1 MCFKLKMSMLDFDS
15 LKVTTMTVIAKLRGS
30 VIIENIFPL
39 LHITRLDLPPRT
51 RINKKFKIPYCGIP
65 GAILSAKFRD
75 ITRGIVKS
83 EKKRSFLNSI
93 TIDLCTSVK
102 NINAKLSGGKIHMC
116 GPNSEALAEETANHI
131 IEHCLEIQKELDYIH
146 QDINN
151 RDKAIQWLKDN
162 TIGQDFI
169 VDQESQEI
177 IDLSENDTLQE
188 ISTEEIVIMNQGQ
201 IRQKE
206 RHVKFEGWNKGDFV
220 TDNNII
226 CNQAKV
232 PYVLLNSKG
241 IKEIAVLNKN
251 FFVKTDQEDSGNF
264 KYRFMDSEGN
274 PIIMVLN
281 SDLKVMKVK
290 SIEIPSEYPDKY
302 PSDIDPRII
311 NFYIRY
317 VCDFAYHHVYCQF
330 LDGVKTITEVVS
342 QDPQSLQR
350 EISIDSI
357 DMAMINYSYSIGMS
371 IDRWALL
378 NAINNRK
385 NGFTAR
391 YCNSTDHSVTIC
403 LPYEMPEGGVKKKNK
418 PPRHTFM
425 VHRSGI
431 VTQSGP
437 NIDLMRSAYY
447 RFMST
452 ILQIRQQIIQWN
464 QPFNLKYIPV
474 PVPSPQKVVSLTFVP
489 QSRNQNNVLS
499 NAPSNVLRTLPTIQV
514 VA

>member
-1 MCFKLKMSMLDFDS
+1 M
-15 LKVTTMTVIAKLRGS
+15 
-30 VIIENIFPL
+30 P
-39 LHITRLDLPPRT
+39 
-51 RINKKFKIPYCGIP
+51 
-65 GAILSAKFRD
+65 
-75 ITRGIVKS
+75 
-83 EKKRSFLNSI
+83 
-93 TIDLCTSVK
+93 
-102 NINAKLSGGKIHMC
+102 
-116 GPNSEALAEETANHI
+116 ETANHI
-131 IEHCLEIQKELDYIH
+131 IKHCLEIQKELDYIH
-146 QDINN
+146 ENEE
-151 RDKAIQWLKDN
+151 RREKAIQWLKDN

-169 VDQESQEI
+169 VDKETQEI
-177 IDLSENDTLQE
+177 IDLVEGDRLSAVLKSPGGLSNNSSEDQDGDFV
-188 ISTEEIVIMNQGQ
+188 IVNNGQ

-220 TDNNII
+220 TNDNII

-232 PYVLLNSKG
+232 PYVLLNSKNVR
-241 IKEIAVLNKN
+241 EIAILNKN

-264 KYRFMDSEGN
+264 KYRFIDIEGN
-274 PIIMVLN
+274 PIIMILH
-281 SDLKVMKVK
+281 SDLQVMKVR
-290 SIEIPSEYPDKY
+290 SIEIPKEYPDKY
-302 PSDIDPRII
+302 PSDIDSQIV

-330 LDGVKTITEVVS
+330 LDGVKQITEVILLDS
-342 QDPQSLQR
+342 NSGDSDKRNRAL
-350 EISIDSI
+350 SIDCVE
-357 DMAMINYSYSIGMS
+357 MAMINYSYSVGMS

-403 LPYEMPEGGVKKKNK
+403 LPYEMPEGSIRKKNK

-452 ILQIRQQIIQWN
+452 ILQIRHQIIQWD
-464 QPFNLKYIPV
+464 QPFNLKYIPKLSQNQTV
-474 PVPSPQKVVSLTFVP
+474 KQKLTEDKPKRAEPKYISLNIV
-489 QSRNQNNVLS
+489 NN
-499 NAPSNVLRTLPTIQV
+499 NIPKNLPIIQI

>member
-1 MCFKLKMSMLDFDS
+1 MFFKLKMSMLDFDS

-39 LHITRLDLPPRT
+39 LHITRLNLPPRT

-116 GPNSEALAEETANHI
+116 GPNSEALAAETANHI

-146 QDINN
+146 QNAEN
-151 RDKAIQWLKDN
+151 RDRAIQWLKDN

-177 IDLSENDTLQE
+177 IELESGDVLQESENETIIL
-188 ISTEEIVIMNQGQ
+188 NQGK
-201 IRQKE
+201 IKQKE

-264 KYRFMDSEGN
+264 KYRFMDGEGN

-281 SDLKVMKVK
+281 SDLRVMKVK
-290 SIEIPSEYPDKY
+290 SIEIPKEYPNKY
-302 PSDIDPRII
+302 PDNIDPRIV

-342 QDPQSLQR
+342 QDSTSLER
-350 EISIDSI
+350 ELSIDCI

-403 LPYEMPEGGVKKKNK
+403 LPYEMPDGGVRKKNK

-474 PVPSPQKVVSLTFVP
+474 PKSQRVVSLTITNNNIR
-489 QSRNQNNVLS
+489 RN
-499 NAPSNVLRTLPTIQV
+499 LPIIQI